1 MIATL
6 EAELTAVTLVSS
18 LTIAG
23 QELAAA
29 LDDNDPDWPLAW
41 QDLADA
47 TWAGT
52 TWVAREPDICD
63 LELLRQLARL
73 FKVQGKAIAAAV
85 SIINRPR
92 AAPGDL
98 ARLIDELDE
107 SMADVAD
114 SLDYLRV
121 RLPVCG

>member
-1 MIATL
+1 MIDDL

-18 LTIAG
+18 LTIASRA
-23 QELAAA
+23 LAAA
-29 LDDNDPDWPLAW
+29 LDENDPDWPLAW
-41 QDLADA
+41 QELADA

-52 TWVAREPDICD
+52 AWVGREPDICD
-63 LELLRQLARL
+63 FELLRQLARL
-73 FKVQGKAIAAAV
+73 FKVQAKAIDAAV
-85 SIINRPR
+85 SIIRRPR

-98 ARLIDELDE
+98 ARLVDDLDE

-114 SLDYLRV
+114 SLDYLRQ

>member
-1 MIATL
+1 MIDDL

-18 LTIAG
+18 LTIASRA
-23 QELAAA
+23 LADA
-29 LDDNDPDWPLAW
+29 LDENDPDWPLAW
-41 QDLADA
+41 QELADA

-52 TWVAREPDICD
+52 AWVAREPDCD
-63 LELLRQLARL
+63 FELLRQLARL
-73 FKVQGKAIAAAV
+73 FKVQAKAIDAAV
-85 SIINRPR
+85 SIIRRPR

-98 ARLIDELDE
+98 ARLVDDLDE

-114 SLDYLRV
+114 SLDYLRQ

>member
-1 MIATL
+1 MIDDL

-18 LTIAG
+18 LTIASRA
-23 QELAAA
+23 LADA
-29 LDDNDPDWPLAW
+29 LDENDPDWPLAW
-41 QDLADA
+41 QELADC

-52 TWVAREPDICD
+52 AWVAREPDCD
-63 LELLRQLARL
+63 LELLRQMARL
-73 FKVQGKAIAAAV
+73 FSVQAKAIAAVV
-85 SIINRPR
+85 SIIRRPR

-98 ARLIDELDE
+98 ARLVDDLDE

-114 SLDYLRV
+114 SLDYLRQ